1 MNIVSL
7 TRRLFGTVID
17 IVLIS
22 SLFVIVSLTF
32 SEGHPGGGLGTFMGL
47 LNRGYNKIES
57 VKTMHE
63 QHVENTKFMKENGL
77 PVYDYKD
84 DELDFNNTAQEVYN
98 KYLIIFILVN
108 LVYYGTSE
116 FFFRASLGK
125 RLLKCR
131 VCKSD
136 GSIIDNRD
144 VFQRLG
150 LLATLMML
158 SVAVEMTLNL
168 NAYIT
173 SVLFFLALDFMV
185 FTRRQSLIDKYSDT
199 YVIKI
204 NKNTN

>member
-7 TRRLFGTVID
+7 TPRMLGTIID
-17 IVLIS
+17 KVLILL
-22 SLFVIVSLTF
+22 LFVVVSLIF

-47 LNRGYNKIES
+47 LNRDYKKIES

-63 QHVENTKFMKENGL
+63 QHVENSKFMKGNGL
-77 PVYDYKD
+77 PVYNYKD
-84 DELDFNNTAQEVYN
+84 DELDFNNTAQEVFN

-108 LVYYGTSE
+108 LVYYGISE

-125 RLLKCR
+125 RILKCR

-150 LLATLMML
+150 LLATLMIL
-158 SVAVEMTLNL
+158 SVAVEMSLNL

-173 SVLFFLALDFMV
+173 SILFFLALDFMV

-199 YVIKI
+199 YVLKI
-204 NKNTN
+204 S

>member
-7 TRRLFGTVID
+7 KRRLLGTIID
-17 IVLIS
+17 KVLILL
-22 SLFVIVSLTF
+22 LFVIVSLIF

-47 LNRGYNKIES
+47 LNRGYKKIES

-77 PVYDYKD
+77 PVYNYKD
-84 DELDFNNTAQEVYN
+84 DELDYNNTAQEVYN

-108 LVYYGTSE
+108 LLYYGTSE

-125 RLLKCR
+125 RILKCL

-136 GSIIDNRD
+136 GNIIDNRD

-150 LLATLMML
+150 LLAALMVL

-199 YVIKI
+199 YVLKI
-204 NKNTN
+204 S